1 MTNQSPKPKS
11 KPKTTPQKN
20 KKPTKKNNKLKII
33 NYLLLFLIMIL
44 SIGLL
49 GYYYIH
55 NNEPIKEQKA
65 TPTPPI
71 EQKINTLEAKKDE
84 QRLEKEIARIL
95 EQERQSIPEMKV
107 EQAVSAEL
115 AKKNFEE
122 YTEELEKEYVH
133 EVIKKKEEI
142 KANKKKVIPKQTGR
156 AKIAIVIDDVTM
168 QSQVDNIKTIDYT
181 VNMAFLPPTK
191 VHPNSA
197 KIAQNLP
204 FYLIHFPMEASS
216 FKFEEANT
224 LHIGDSYEKIEATVH
239 RLKTLYPNATYT
251 NNHTG
256 SKFTADRDSMDK
268 LFRALKKYDFTF
280 LDSRT
285 SSKTVAKEY
294 SDKYG
299 VPFLGRNI
307 FLDNTLEYNYILNQL
322 KKAIEIA
329 NKTGYSIA
337 IGHPHEITVKVLRE
351 AKDLLSH
358 LDVVYLNEMPTQ

>member
-1 MTNQSPKPKS
+1 MTHQKPKS
-11 KPKTTPQKN
+11 KPKTTAKR
-20 KKPTKKNNKLKII
+20 KPKSAQSINKLKII
-33 NYLLLFLIMIL
+33 NYILLFLVITL
-44 SIGLL
+44 SISLL
-49 GYYYIH
+49 SYYFIQ
-55 NNEPIKEQKA
+55 NNKPIKEHK
-65 TPTPPI
+65 TISPSKI
-71 EQKINTLEAKKDE
+71 EQKADAFEEKKDE

-95 EQERQSIPEMKV
+95 EQERQTIPDIKT
-107 EQAVSAEL
+107 EQAANAEL

-133 EVIKKKEEI
+133 EVIKKKEEL
-142 KANKKKVIPKQTGR
+142 KANKKKVIPPPTGR

-168 QSQVDNIKTIDYT
+168 QSQMDSIKTIDYT

-197 KIAQNLP
+197 KIAQKLP
-204 FYLIHFPMEASS
+204 FYLIHFPMEATS

-285 SSKTVAKEY
+285 TSKTVAKEY
-294 SDKYG
+294 ADKYG

-307 FLDNTLEYNYILNQL
+307 FLDNTLEYNYILSQL

-329 NKTGYSIA
+329 NKTGYAIA
-337 IGHPHEITVKVLRE
+337 IGHPHDITVKVLRE
-351 AKDLLSH
+351 SKGLLSH
-358 LDVVYLNEMPTQ
+358 LDVVYLNEMPTH

>member
-1 MTNQSPKPKS
+1 MTNQKPKS
-11 KPKTTPQKN
+11 KNKTIS
-20 KKPTKKNNKLKII
+20 KKPKKSKNINKLKII
-33 NYLLLFLIMIL
+33 NYVLVFLIITL
-44 SIGLL
+44 SIGILSYFYL
-49 GYYYIH
+49 QE
-55 NNEPIKEQKA
+55 NESKKEPITTQIH
-65 TPTPPI
+65 PT
-71 EQKINTLEAKKDE
+71 EKKINTLEAKKDE

-95 EQERQSIPEMKV
+95 EQERQNTPETKV
-107 EQAVSAEL
+107 EEVVNTEL
-115 AKKNFEE
+115 AKKKFEE

-142 KANKKKVIPKQTGR
+142 KANKKKVIPKPTGR

-191 VHPNSA
+191 LHPNSA
-197 KIAQNLP
+197 KIAQHLP

-224 LHIGDSYEKIEATVH
+224 LHVGDSYEKIEATVH

-256 SKFTADRDSMDK
+256 SKFTADKDSMDK

-285 SSKTVAKEY
+285 TSKTVAKEY

-307 FLDNTLEYNYILNQL
+307 FLDNTIEYNAILTQL

-329 NKTGYSIA
+329 DKTGYSIA
-337 IGHPHEITVKVLRE
+337 IGHPHEVTVKVLRE
-351 AKDLLSH
+351 AKELLSH

>member
-1 MTNQSPKPKS
+1 MTNQSQKPKS
-11 KPKTTPQKN
+11 KPKTFS
-20 KKPTKKNNKLKII
+20 KKPRKPRKFNKLKII
-33 NYLLLFLIMIL
+33 NYLLMFLILTL
-44 SIGLL
+44 SVGIIS
-49 GYYYIH
+49 YYYIQE
-55 NNEPIKEQKA
+55 NELTKEA
-65 TPTPPI
+65 ITTPTAPI
-71 EQKINTLEAKKDE
+71 QEKKTLDEKKDE

-95 EQERQSIPEMKV
+95 EQERQSIPEIKV

-133 EVIKKKEEI
+133 EIIKKKEEI
-142 KANKKKVIPKQTGR
+142 KASKKKVIPKPTGR

-191 VHPNSA
+191 LHPNSA
-197 KIAQNLP
+197 KIAQHLP

-224 LHIGDSYEKIEATVH
+224 LHVGDSYEKIEATVH

-285 SSKTVAKEY
+285 TSKTVAKEY

-307 FLDNTLEYNYILNQL
+307 FLDNTLEYNAILTQL

-329 NKTGYSIA
+329 DKTGYSIA
-337 IGHPHEITVKVLRE
+337 IGHPHDVTIKVLRNSKE
-351 AKDLLSH
+351 LLSH